1 LNCMLTVFGTVALDT
16 TRTPFH
22 TVERTLGGTA
32 TFASIAASNYVPT
45 SIVGI
50 VGNDFPAS
58 YMEILK
64 NRLDIRGLSIS
75 ETDKTFH
82 YDSSFGYD
90 LYKRTTN
97 KTELNVISN
106 YQSTVPTAFVD
117 SEYVYLANNDPVQNM
132 NLLSQVSHPK
142 LVICDTM
149 DFWILNKRDDV
160 IKMIN
165 KVDGIILNESE
176 ARLLFKENS
185 ILKCARLIVSNG
197 PSFALINKGE
207 NGSVLFYENEFYPI
221 PGYPTETIKDPTGA
235 GDSFGGA
242 FIGYLCTQGQINSKS
257 LKNAMIHGNI
267 MGSFAIEDYG
277 IQRLVNIGNK
287 DIKQRYEKYK
297 EILSL

>member
-1 LNCMLTVFGTVALDT
+1 MLTVFGTVALDT

-132 NLLSQVSHPK
+132 NLLNQVSHPK

-185 ILKCARLIVSNG
+185 ILKCARILVSNG
-197 PSFALINKGE
+197 PSFALINRGE
-207 NGSVLFYENEFYPI
+207 NGSLLFYENEFYPI

-287 DIKQRYEKYK
+287 DIKQRREKYK

>member
-1 LNCMLTVFGTVALDT
+1 MLTVFGTVALDT

-197 PSFALINKGE
+197 PSFVLINKGE

-277 IQRLVNIGNK
+277 IQRLINIGNK
-287 DIKQRYEKYK
+287 DIKQRHEKYK

>member
-1 LNCMLTVFGTVALDT
+1 MLTVFGTVALDT

-50 VGNDFPAS
+50 IGNDFPAS

-132 NLLSQVSHPK
+132 NLLNQVSHPK

-185 ILKCARLIVSNG
+185 ILKCARILVSNG

-207 NGSVLFYENEFYPI
+207 NGSLLFYENEFYPI